1 MKISQEKIVIYQK
14 KIQEV
19 LIAMLQTVL
28 QKKKKKKIKRACVVI
43 SNTQT

>member
-28 QKKKKKKIKRACVVI
+28 QKKKKNQESMGRYF
-43 SNTQT
+43 

>member
-28 QKKKKKKIKRACVVI
+28 QKKKKIKRACVVI

>member
-28 QKKKKKKIKRACVVI
+28 QKKKKNQESMC
-43 SNTQT
+43 SYF

>member
-28 QKKKKKKIKRACVVI
+28 QKKKKKKSREHV
-43 SNTQT
+43 

>member
-28 QKKKKKKIKRACVVI
+28 QKKKKKSREHV
-43 SNTQT
+43 